1 MITFVRRVRMRNG
14 YFAEAME
21 LLRGRLDHLRQQH
34 DIEIDL
40 KVRFG
45 GPVGEVALV
54 SHHRDAGELERFRRR
69 IMVDQVSSHL
79 LREIAEVT
87 LPGET
92 HDEIWID
99 PD

>member
-1 MITFVRRVRMRNG
+1 MITFVRRVRMRDG
-14 YFAEAME
+14 CFEEAMD
-21 LLRGRLDHLRQQH
+21 LLRRRCDYLQQQH
-34 DIEIDL
+34 DIAIDL
-40 KVRFG
+40 MIRFG
-45 GPVGEVALV
+45 GPVGEVALI
-54 SHHRDAGELERFRRR
+54 SHHRDAGELERFRTK
-69 IMVDQVSSHL
+69 ILVDRVSGHL

>member
-1 MITFVRRVRMRNG
+1 MITFIRRVRMRNG
-14 YFAEAME
+14 YFQEAME
-21 LLRGRLDHLRQQH
+21 LLRKRNEYLLHQH
-34 DIEIDL
+34 DIPIEL

-54 SHHRDAGELERFRRR
+54 SHHRDAGELERFRSR

-79 LREIAEVT
+79 LREIADVT

-92 HDEIWID
+92 HDEIWMD